1 MKNQFVKSVPEIS
14 PRIQSWPLKK
24 GKMDFLKS
32 RVYCTTLSKV
42 WLHIA
47 KLKTVRARNLGV
59 DSGHFFMRSDT
70 HKMLELSHGV
80 KP

>member
-1 MKNQFVKSVPEIS
+1 MVPSIQKSLCFSVIVSVQNSNAIS
-14 PRIQSWPLKK
+14 RT
-24 GKMDFLKS
+24 F
-32 RVYCTTLSKV
+32 
-42 WLHIA
+42 WLHIVEF
-47 KLKTVRARNLGV
+47 KTVRARNLGV

>member
-1 MKNQFVKSVPEIS
+1 MKIQIQLFDNFGYIIMKS
-14 PRIQSWPLKK
+14 
-24 GKMDFLKS
+24 
-32 RVYCTTLSKV
+32 
-42 WLHIA
+42 
-47 KLKTVRARNLGV
+47 KTVRARNLGV

>member
-1 MKNQFVKSVPEIS
+1 MQFLEHFGDIIMKF
-14 PRIQSWPLKK
+14 
-24 GKMDFLKS
+24 
-32 RVYCTTLSKV
+32 
-42 WLHIA
+42 
-47 KLKTVRARNLGV
+47 KTVRARNLGV